1 MCNARM
7 DIFTIIFKI
16 ILEQKK
22 FIFLPVMF
30 ILIGIGFLL
39 LFGFGPT
46 DKPFTYLGF

>member
-1 MCNARM
+1 M
-7 DIFTIIFKI
+7 DSFTKIFKI
-16 ILEQKK
+16 IPVQKK

-46 DKPFTYLGF
+46 DIPFTYPGF